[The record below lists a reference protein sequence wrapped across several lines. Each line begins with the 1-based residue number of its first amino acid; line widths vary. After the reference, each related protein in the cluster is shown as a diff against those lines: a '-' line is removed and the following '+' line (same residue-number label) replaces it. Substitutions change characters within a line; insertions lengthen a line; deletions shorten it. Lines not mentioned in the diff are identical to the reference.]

1 MKNRRI
7 LVVDTFNEDTRYKI
21 ILSII
26 VVSLLYFFL
35 AKLFFVTLPVSTKL
49 FTMEHEQN
57 RSQMTQ
63 ERDDLQDIVGV
74 ILSKFTILELSL
86 PQIRL
91 ATHDQL
97 IRMRER

>member
-1 MKNRRI
+1 
-7 LVVDTFNEDTRYKI
+7 
-21 ILSII
+21 
-26 VVSLLYFFL
+26 
-35 AKLFFVTLPVSTKL
+35 
-49 FTMEHEQN
+49 MEHERN
-57 RSQMTQ
+57 RSHMTQ

-86 PQIRL
+86 PEIRL